1 MTGIVKE
8 MRRVVTDIVGSE
20 KIAVDIVY
28 ALIKNFGGERLYFP
42 INDYD
47 ARNREII
54 SLYKHGADAQH
65 LAKRYRLSVKTVYRI
80 INAKNKVVNDVK

>member
-1 MTGIVKE
+1 MIGIVKE
-8 MRRVVTDIVGSE
+8 MRRVVTNIVGSE
-20 KIAVDIVY
+20 EMARDIVY

-54 SLYKHGADAQH
+54 SLYQHGAGAPQ
-65 LAKRYRLSVKTVYRI
+65 LAKRYRLSIKTVYRI
-80 INAKNKVVNDVK
+80 INTKNNAKV